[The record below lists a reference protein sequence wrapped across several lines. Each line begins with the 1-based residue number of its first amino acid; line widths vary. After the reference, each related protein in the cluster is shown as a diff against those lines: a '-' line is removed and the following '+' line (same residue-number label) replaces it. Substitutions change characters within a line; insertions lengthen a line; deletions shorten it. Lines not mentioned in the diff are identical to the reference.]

1 MSSQPK
7 FTLKLFYSYSH
18 KDIQHRK
25 RMEESLTL
33 LRDQGCILDWSDR
46 QILPGQDVSE
56 KIQEKMRD
64 TDIFVFLLSPHFIAS
79 EPCKKEW
86 LAASRSAS
94 ERSSIVRVPIII
106 SDCSWKDMEGM
117 SQLKALPE
125 DGKPIK
131 NFQSEDTAWQQ
142 VYEGLKDLI
151 EELRE
156 TCTIR
161 NDFREKMEK
170 TPFLSQ
176 KHISLQSIFVFP
188 RLSSY
193 TATDGEEIVQK
204 TIEDKQQLLRSKYTL
219 IHGEELSG
227 KTALCQYLFL
237 SLVDDAKHVIYVDL
251 NTVNLT
257 ATSNVFRDEY
267 QRQFHGD
274 HSLWEKQDGKVIIL
288 DNLSRSPRAIDH
300 VLLAKEHFDKV
311 IVTLSTDTFQ
321 AYYKDDDRLAEFK
334 EIEILPLTHSKQEQ
348 LIRKRTKLSG
358 LDTPALDGQID
369 RVENRVNEII
379 INNRIIPRYP
389 FYVLSILQTYEG
401 FMPGDLSVTSYG
413 HCHYVLIFAY
423 LLKSGISNSDDEI
436 NACLNFSENLAFKI
450 YSSGADQHRIGSDS
464 LNKFVEEYK
473 NRYIINVA
481 TLSRMCSHDYGIV
494 TPSGQFRSPYM
505 YYYFIGKYLAKNS
518 ERHKDIIERMC
529 DRSYITSNCR
539 ALTFTIHHT
548 SDNRIID
555 DILLRTMCSLD
566 DMPPSALDR
575 KETEIF
581 EDIVAAIPSQI
592 LSSDTVE
599 AEREK
604 ERNEKDS
611 RDELEDRS
619 ELGDKNDEEPVDAVN
634 DVYRIMKNSEILGQ
648 ILRNKYGSLE
658 RGKVVE
664 IIETIADGRL
674 RLVQLILGNQKEMND
689 LATFIHKKS
698 PSFSLDEIKQALRFL
713 SFLWTMHNVE
723 RTVGALNKPEIRPL
737 VEEVVAKKNT
747 PAYELIEYF
756 LRLDTID
763 KFTDKDR
770 VKLKLL
776 LHKHRYL
783 FFERVVSIRTQHYLD
798 THRVHTPVEQAVCS
812 LLNIKYQPRLK
823 KLG

>member
-18 KDIQHRK
+18 KDHQHRK
-25 RMEESLTL
+25 KMEESLTL
-33 LRDQGCILDWSDR
+33 LRDQDGILDWSDQR
-46 QILPGQDVSE
+46 IPPGQDISK

-64 TDIFVFLLSPHFIAS
+64 TDIFVFLLSQHFIAS
-79 EPCKKEW
+79 EPCRKEW
-86 LAASRSAS
+86 FRASGIAS
-94 ERSSIVRVPIII
+94 EKPSIVRVPIII

-117 SQLKALPE
+117 SELKALPE

-131 NFQSEDTAWQQ
+131 NFQHKEEAWQQ

-151 EELRE
+151 EKLRE
-156 TCTIR
+156 TFTIR
-161 NDFREKMEK
+161 DEFREEMEK
-170 TPFLSQ
+170 TEFFSQ
-176 KHISLQSIFVFP
+176 EHFSLQSIFVFP

-193 TATDGEEIVQK
+193 TTTGDEESV
-204 TIEDKQQLLRSKYTL
+204 EDTQQLLRSKYTL
-219 IHGEELSG
+219 IHGDGLSG
-227 KTALCQYLFL
+227 KTALSRHLFL
-237 SLVDDAKHVIYVDL
+237 SLVDDTKPVIYVDL
-251 NTVNLT
+251 NTVNPK
-257 ATSNVFRDEY
+257 ATSNVFCDVYE
-267 QRQFHGD
+267 RQFHGD

-288 DNLSRSPRAIDH
+288 DNLSISPRAIDH

-321 AYYKDDDRLAEFK
+321 AYYKDDDRLVEFK
-334 EIEILPLTHSKQEQ
+334 EIEILPLTHDKQEQ
-348 LIRKRTKLSG
+348 LIRKRTELSVQ
-358 LDTPALDGQID
+358 DTPALDGQID
-369 RVENRVNEII
+369 RVENQVNEII
-379 INNRIIPRYP
+379 ISNRILPRYP
-389 FYVLSILQTYEG
+389 FYVLSILQTYKELMSRG
-401 FMPGDLSVTSYG
+401 LSITSYG
-413 HCHYVLIFAY
+413 HCYYALIFNR
-423 LLKSGISNSDDEI
+423 LVKSGIPDAEI
-436 NACLNFSENLAFKI
+436 NPCFNFSKNLAFKI
-450 YSSGADQHRIGSDS
+450 YSSGADEHRIGRDPFD
-464 LNKFVEEYK
+464 KFVEEYK
-473 NRYIINVA
+473 KNYIIPDS
-481 TLSRMCSHDYGIV
+481 TLNRMCSHDYGIV
-494 TPSGQFRSPYM
+494 TPSGQFKIAYM
-505 YYYFIGKYLAKNS
+505 YYYFLGEFLAENR

-539 ALTFTIHHT
+539 ALIFTIHHT

-575 KETEIF
+575 KETQIF
-581 EDIVAAIPSQI
+581 ADIVASIPPLI

-604 ERNEKDS
+604 ERNKRDS

-619 ELGDKNDEEPVDAVN
+619 ELGDKDDEEPVDAVN
-634 DVYRIMKNSEILGQ
+634 DVYRIMKNNEILGQ
-648 ILRNKYGSLE
+648 ILRNKYGSLK

-664 IIETIADGRL
+664 IVETIADGGL
-674 RLVQLILGNQKEMND
+674 RLVPLFFGSQKEMND

-698 PSFSLDEIKQALRFL
+698 PNFSLDEIKQALRFL
-713 SFLWTMHNVE
+713 SFFWTMHNVE
-723 RTVGALNKPEIRPL
+723 RTVGALSKPEIRSL
-737 VEEVVAKKNT
+737 VEEVVTQRNT
-747 PAYELIEYF
+747 PAYDLIGYF

-763 KFTDKDR
+763 EFTDKDR
-770 VKLKLL
+770 VKLKSL

-783 FFERVVSIRTQHYLD
+783 FFERVVSIRTQRYLD